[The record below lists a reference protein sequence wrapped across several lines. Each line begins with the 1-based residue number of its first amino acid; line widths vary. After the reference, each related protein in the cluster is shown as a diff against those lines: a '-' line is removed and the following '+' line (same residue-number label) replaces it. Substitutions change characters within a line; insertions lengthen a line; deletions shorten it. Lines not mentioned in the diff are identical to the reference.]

1 MKLKKIVHW
10 GQLENG
16 RRKPLRITRNN
27 GVWEN
32 PNLVKAREEEKQR
45 GEGDRERKSVD
56 QLKRLQSG
64 WISHRLD
71 SRWQCVGSQSAN
83 I

>member
-10 GQLENG
+10 GQLEYG
-16 RRKPLRITRNN
+16 PRKPLRITRNN

-71 SRWQCVGSQSAN
+71 SRWQ
-83 I
+83 